1 MEFPIGIG
9 IQIVGC
15 LSVALGICVEKY
27 AIVKLE
33 SDSEST
39 KSVTTDPTY
48 LMGFGLFIFGNALS
62 ALALS
67 YAAAS
72 ILAPLSCLNI
82 VANVFFSSW
91 LLSEQVTMND
101 ITSTCIILTGAAT
114 VVIFSSDSD
123 ESEEETSVNLLR
135 LIFRT
140 ESILYICTVS
150 IVVISLTLYL
160 MCYYPST
167 RSLKKK
173 KRRSSSLSE
182 LESCVNSSLKSTS
195 IPSAKEKESM
205 LSVAAF
211 AGLSAAFGAASYMC
225 SKIMSVTV
233 SNMMR
238 NDVACTHCIRIL
250 AVSVTCILLFAVLQ
264 VHWLNEALRIQ
275 DCLTVV
281 PAYYALAILI
291 QSISAAII
299 FDELSSY
306 KPKQS
311 VAYVVGISILI
322 LGVFRLSNR
331 HVNNDSGKLVEL
343 SKSMVENVPD
353 EERIHLLRKT
363 PDQLWR
369 KDRLRNLRRL
379 RAASAASISIGL

>member
-1 MEFPIGIG
+1 MEYVRFIHTITHSLTPLHSHIHTITHVLQQQQKHRFPIGIG

-140 ESILYICTVS
+140 ESILY
-150 IVVISLTLYL
+150 
-160 MCYYPST
+160 
-167 RSLKKK
+167 
-173 KRRSSSLSE
+173 
-182 LESCVNSSLKSTS
+182 
-195 IPSAKEKESM
+195 
-205 LSVAAF
+205 
-211 AGLSAAFGAASYMC
+211 
-225 SKIMSVTV
+225 
-233 SNMMR
+233 
-238 NDVACTHCIRIL
+238 
-250 AVSVTCILLFAVLQ
+250 VL
-264 VHWLNEALRIQ
+264 
-275 DCLTVV
+275 
-281 PAYYALAILI
+281 
-291 QSISAAII
+291 
-299 FDELSSY
+299 
-306 KPKQS
+306 
-311 VAYVVGISILI
+311 
-322 LGVFRLSNR
+322 
-331 HVNNDSGKLVEL
+331 
-343 SKSMVENVPD
+343 
-353 EERIHLLRKT
+353 
-363 PDQLWR
+363 
-369 KDRLRNLRRL
+369 
-379 RAASAASISIGL
+379 